1 MHDVRRAFAEAVTA
15 TTPLF
20 AHPELAARWD
30 ERSALD
36 HFSVRGLAGH
46 LLRGATSVDA
56 YLDRP
61 RPPAGTATI
70 SAATYYTD
78 ALADSDLTGDMHVA
92 IRARGEEAAAA
103 GAAVLA
109 AEWDAA
115 AERLPSRLAAE
126 PPDRLVRVFRD
137 HVLTLDAYL
146 CTRLIEICVHV
157 DDLATSLG
165 VAPPPLPEAA
175 GGFAVTTLVEVAR
188 LRHGDIAV
196 LRALA
201 RRERD
206 GVEAL
211 HVI

>member
-15 TTPLF
+15 ATPLL
-20 AHPELAARWD
+20 AHRELAVRWD
-30 ERSALD
+30 QPSALP

-61 RPPAGTATI
+61 RPPAGSAAI
-70 SAATYYTD
+70 SAAAYYAD
-78 ALADSDLTGDMHVA
+78 ALSDPDVTGEVHAA

-103 GAAVLA
+103 GPTVVA

-126 PPDRLVRVFRD
+126 PPNRLVRVFRD

-146 CTRLIEICVHV
+146 CTRLVEVCVHV
-157 DDLATSLG
+157 DDLATSLD
-165 VAPPPLPEAA
+165 VAPPVLPEAA
-175 GGFAVTTLVEVAR
+175 SGFAVSTLVEVAR
-188 LRHGDIAV
+188 LRHGDTAV

-206 GVEAL
+206 DIEAL
-211 HVI
+211 RVI